1 MFLSAAFLIGLATFS
16 LIFVLSKNEFGLAT
30 GLGLFAIFGILRYR
44 TEQVPIVEM
53 TYIFLSITI
62 SIINAIADN
71 VTLNIID
78 ATIINASMI
87 LLSALF
93 FWLNQRAES
102 IEISI
107 TIDSV
112 EWLEYSEE
120 DKISFLETR
129 SKNKIKSYQIESINW
144 LKETCRVKIKS
155 SK

>member
-1 MFLSAAFLIGLATFS
+1 LFLSAAFLIGLATFS